1 MQYSIVAMS
10 LTTAYLTVSN
20 VFGAV
25 AFGVGAIGIVYGM
38 LKCCSRGRRPLYTR
52 QNLEHKVAIV
62 TGANAGIGFE
72 TALGLAET
80 NARVILAC
88 RDASKGESAAA
99 EVRQRT
105 GNGNVVFRE
114 LNLASISSIRHFA
127 ARILEEE
134 TSLDILVN
142 NAGIIESNGAKTED
156 GFELMFGV
164 NHLGH
169 FHLTNLLLDRLKES
183 PSARIVV
190 VSSYVQQYRERLNFD
205 MVNEYDVRKIGPMS
219 VTYVQSKLANV
230 LFTQALAKRLEGT
243 KVTVNALHPGFVST
257 GMVGHMNT
265 PAWRKV
271 SIDQHDTRKG

>member
-1 MQYSIVAMS
+1 MS

-25 AFGVGAIGIVYGM
+25 AFGFGAIGIVYGV

-52 QNLEHKVAIV
+52 RNLEHKVAIV

-114 LNLASISSIRHFA
+114 LNLASISSIRQFA

-142 NAGIIESNGAKTED
+142 NAGIIESNGARTED
-156 GFELMFGV
+156 GFELIFGV

-190 VSSYVQQYRERLNFD
+190 VSSYVQGYKERLNFD
-205 MVNEYDVRKIGPMS
+205 MVNEYDVRKIGTVMS
-219 VTYVQSKLANV
+219 VTYLQSKVANV
-230 LFTQALAKRLEGT
+230 LFTRALAKRLEGT
-243 KVTVNALHPGFVST
+243 KVTVNALHPGLIYT
-257 GMVGHMNT
+257 GMVGHMNI